1 MILHHFMVKE
11 INLRMFVTWLFL
23 GCFLAVLTLA
33 PAAPALAQT
42 AAGPA
47 AAPETPAGG
56 APAAPP
62 EEKKEEAPTTAGPI
76 LTDTTIP
83 IDTGHFSLSVL
94 SALSIYPGSFNQNW
108 RTVSARGDFYTYFMP
123 VKLTYGPMKNMEV
136 YL

>member
-1 MILHHFMVKE
+1 MIRHLLKVCGSKGKV
-11 INLRMFVTWLFL
+11 LVCLALLSFL
-23 GCFLAVLTLA
+23 GGLAA
-33 PAAPALAQT
+33 MPALAQT
-42 AAGPA
+42 PAGPQA
-47 AAPETPAGG
+47 SPETPAGG
-56 APAAPP
+56 APP
-62 EEKKEEAPTTAGPI
+62 EVKKEEAPTTAGPI